1 MVIHQLK
8 IMWPSWWHFATN
20 VFMKYETPLK
30 LQECWF
36 DPLSRLVFQIYC
48 GIQLGSLLFLHLN
61 FFKIHFLPY
70 TLQLKV
76 LLILCRFRP
85 LVVFSF
91 FQIYYIALP
100 DAASIVLAYDAHN
113 NKIFGISYFWNWNNN
128 MKKEFFIS
136 RTCKL
141 NIFLKNVQPIC
152 RAIYHNLT

>member
-1 MVIHQLK
+1 MVTFCDKCFLWNMKPHWNFK
-8 IMWPSWWHFATN
+8 N
-20 VFMKYETPLK
+20 VDLTH
-30 LQECWF
+30 
-36 DPLSRLVFQIYC
+36 SRLVFQIYC

-61 FFKIHFLPY
+61 FFKIHYLPY

-85 LVVFSF
+85 LVVFPF

-113 NKIFGISYFWNWNNN
+113 NKIFGISYFWNWNNY